1 MLLLYF
7 VQGPANLSDLGTRIR
22 KYSIELIDSVSLWQN
37 GYAWMTC
44 RSKRDVYHPFYV
56 NELKSDKGLLSGNQ
70 GQERTHTLSRVA
82 NLCVFRFH
90 PLNTC
95 VNFTIDGGEFGQIHH
110 NPIHVRVRL
119 NIDLIKSDSPV
130 GLVSSTVLQATSC
143 QNSLGRER
151 VKPRVLL

>member
-1 MLLLYF
+1 MCL
-7 VQGPANLSDLGTRIR
+7 
-22 KYSIELIDSVSLWQN
+22 
-37 GYAWMTC
+37 
-44 RSKRDVYHPFYV
+44 
-56 NELKSDKGLLSGNQ
+56 
-70 GQERTHTLSRVA
+70 
-82 NLCVFRFH
+82 FRFH

-151 VKPRVLL
+151 VKPRVLLFHCKKSDLPSNVLIDLVLIRGYSP